1 MYKEI
6 EIKGLVTKRTFIE
19 VDEQAINQI
28 KSIHEN
34 KDVKWI
40 EEVEL
45 WIEEVEFLGGLF
57 FDAKDQ
63 NEFIHVTRQGID
75 LLAAEYTIK
84 GVATRKFDSKT
95 PVQQVKTIADAYKGK
110 YVAVEIWTGF
120 GLFHGNIKCEE
131 FDMSK
136 LKFPLEYWKCTDDK
150 LIIPREY
157 CIRIDDELI
166 SCDTVIYDGEVYKL
180 DADNL
185 HEECVEYVIGKFNDD
200 GCFERFFYICVR

>member
-34 KDVKWI
+34 KDVKLI

-84 GVATRKFDSKT
+84 GVATRVFDSKT
-95 PVQQVKTIADAYKGK
+95 PVQQAKTIAEAYKGK
-110 YVAVEIWTGF
+110 YVAVQTTIGF
-120 GLFHGNIKCEE
+120 DLLQGNIKCDE

-136 LKFPLEYWKCTDDK
+136 LKFPLEYWNETDTQ
-150 LIIPREY
+150 IA
-157 CIRIDDELI
+157 
-166 SCDTVIYDGEVYKL
+166 CDTVIYDGELYKL
-180 DADNL
+180 DEEDFQ
-185 HEECVEYVIGKFNDD
+185 EECLDYEIGKFTDN
-200 GCFERFFYICVR
+200 GYFERILNVSVR